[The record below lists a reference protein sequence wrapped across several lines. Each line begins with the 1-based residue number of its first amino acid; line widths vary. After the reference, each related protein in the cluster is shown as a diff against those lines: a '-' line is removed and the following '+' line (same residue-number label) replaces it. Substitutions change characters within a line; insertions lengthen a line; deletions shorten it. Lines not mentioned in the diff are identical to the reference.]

1 MYGLCLHKRQ
11 LVVLARYPDLLA
23 ADGKGVVWEH
33 EEASSNHF
41 LLSQQASLF
50 PAKFAQPFAIIAS
63 SQTIIQWLVG
73 RRLLLRRRHDM
84 TWRMI
89 MGELG
94 LAMEKQPIGWAA
106 GYTGIMKEIS

>member
-1 MYGLCLHKRQ
+1 
-11 LVVLARYPDLLA
+11 
-23 ADGKGVVWEH
+23 
-33 EEASSNHF
+33 
-41 LLSQQASLF
+41 
-50 PAKFAQPFAIIAS
+50 
-63 SQTIIQWLVG
+63 
-73 RRLLLRRRHDM
+73 M